1 MSVLTRWC
9 AASAGAVLL
18 AGLLPGAAAAA
29 PAEPVPTTTGTRI
42 SRDGAELVVA
52 RHTSSGTAA
61 PKLTATAAT
70 SALDLDRDGIDETV
84 VGGWFHPGGYG
95 IVVDYSGLPYRDH
108 ITAPITSPTRPNF
121 GDVLTSGDFDA
132 DGYAD
137 LAVANEGEFTP
148 TGAAFGGAV
157 WILYGGPQGIDLS
170 RLQHVN
176 QDTAGVPGEMAEYEF
191 FGSGLAAGDL
201 NGDGRDDLAIGA
213 PGETVSGAANAGSVT
228 VLYGGATGLTTTG
241 VHLLTQ
247 DTAGVPGTA
256 EPSDTFGA
264 DVAIG
269 DMTGDGYADLAV
281 SAPSEGAGTDE
292 FDGGLVMLLRGGPGG
307 VTVTGVTSFLGD
319 SLGISA
325 VGEGMAIAD
334 IDGDGDGDL
343 VAAAPR
349 SWVGY
354 LAYVPGTPAGL
365 DVARAR
371 VVGLETPGVP
381 GDPDDQVVDGWTY
394 AHFGSSLSV
403 GDVTGDGRADVLI
416 GALAYDVGEVR
427 DAGAVFLIPGTAQG
441 LTGAGSVLLTQA
453 PPGSDGRKPV
463 HSFGPAQEG
472 DYFGEATAIL
482 NLDGTGPLDMLAASG
497 FEGEGGIAV
506 QIAPRF
512 DVPRRPGVGGAPTT
526 RTLVGLTPVTWW
538 TGPDV
543 GAYSIGHTLLGR

>member
-1 MSVLTRWC
+1 MSVLMRWC

-18 AGLLPGAAAAA
+18 VGLLPGAAAGS
-29 PAEPVPTTTGTRI
+29 PAEPAATTAPTRI

-52 RHTSSGTAA
+52 RQTTPGTAA
-61 PKLTATAAT
+61 PKLAATAAT

-84 VGGWFHPGGYG
+84 VGGWFYPGGYG
-95 IVVDYSGLPYRDH
+95 IVVDYSGLPYRDYVN
-108 ITAPITSPTRPNF
+108 APISSPTRPNF

-148 TGAAFGGAV
+148 GGAAFGGAV
-157 WILYGGPQGIDLS
+157 WILYGGPQGIDLG
-170 RLQHVN
+170 RLQHLN
-176 QDTAGVPGEMAEYEF
+176 QDTAGVPGEMAEREF

-213 PGETVSGAANAGSVT
+213 PGETVNGAANAGSVT

-241 VHLLTQ
+241 AQLFTQ
-247 DTAGVPGTA
+247 DTAGVPSTA
-256 EPSDTFGA
+256 EPSDAFGE

-281 SAPSEGAGTDE
+281 SAPAEGEWASEFE
-292 FDGGLVMLLRGGPGG
+292 GGLVMLLRGGPSG
-307 VTVTGVTSFLGD
+307 VTAAGVTSFLGT

-325 VGEGMAIAD
+325 LGEGMAIAD

-343 VAAAPR
+343 IAAAPR

-354 LAYVPGTPAGL
+354 LAYVPGIPAGL
-365 DVARAR
+365 DVARAT
-371 VVGLETPGVP
+371 VVSMETPGVP
-381 GDPDDQVVDGWTY
+381 GDPHAHVADDSPH
-394 AHFGSSLSV
+394 ANFGASLST
-403 GDVTGDGRADVLI
+403 GDVTGDGRADVLA
-416 GALAYDVGEVR
+416 GAMTYDVDGVR
-427 DAGAVFLIPGTAQG
+427 DAGAVLLIPGTAQG
-441 LTGAGSVLLTQA
+441 LTGAGSVMLTQVV
-453 PPGSDGRKPV
+453 PGSGGRKPV
-463 HSFGPAQEG
+463 HGFGPPAAG
-472 DYFGEATAIL
+472 DYFGEATAVL
-482 NLDGTGPLDMLAASG
+482 NLDGTGPLDMLAASSTD
-497 FEGEGGIAV
+497 GEGGTV
-506 QIAPRF
+506 VRIAPRF